1 MTLYQEIEH
10 QIMLWGHDG
19 TKTAGFLTRK
29 IMKLI
34 EEENK
39 KEIRDIKIDLVF
51 NEAAEEWLFES
62 EEHNNEIS
70 FIEGAKWVLNQ
81 MNKNKS

>member
-19 TKTAGFLTRK
+19 TKTAGHLTRK

-34 EEENK
+34 EEEKK
-39 KEIRDIKIDLVF
+39 KEERDIKIDLVLKRQ
-51 NEAAEEWLFES
+51 NE
-62 EEHNNEIS
+62 NE
-70 FIEGAKWVLNQ
+70 
-81 MNKNKS
+81 